1 MLTKRLSAI
10 VRIWGAH
17 GALRDQGSECLPFRR
32 RVSPL
37 IVICLVLAQGTAA
50 LSYFSKGIEK
60 TQIKRDDKATLLA
73 AVRDGRC
80 EPSHG
85 MTKEDAITIL
95 IQDIADYDQIL
106 ARLRT
111 HNGT

>member
-1 MLTKRLSAI
+1 MPSFSTGDS
-10 VRIWGAH
+10 G
-17 GALRDQGSECLPFRR
+17 
-32 RVSPL
+32 
-37 IVICLVLAQGTAA
+37 

-60 TQIKRDDKATLLA
+60 TQIKRDDKATMLA